1 MTSMG
6 QGPVRMRK
14 LSMHALLAII
24 TSFVIT
30 GCASGYK
37 EFYTPSSGATPEEIS
52 ANRASTPPATPLV
65 ERSAFGD
72 ADQIVDRYAKRGYV
86 IIGESHF
93 NSGER
98 VSEEDALEQGKAVGA
113 DLVLV
118 YLPKYTGSITSSMP
132 ITTPTTSTS
141 FTSGSANA
149 YGPGGPVT
157 AYGNATTTTYG
168 STTTYV
174 PITVNRSDYGAIYF
188 VKGRFRLGV
197 FVRNLN
203 DLEKQLL
210 QTNQGVVVRT
220 IVDDSPAYKAD
231 VLVGDML
238 VAIDGEKVSNEE
250 GFTKMIAARR
260 GQAVRLA
267 LIRNGTP
274 LLKTVQVGK

>member
-1 MTSMG
+1 
-6 QGPVRMRK
+6 MRK

-24 TSFVIT
+24 TSFVMT

-132 ITTPTTSTS
+132 ITTPPP
-141 FTSGSANA
+141 AL
-149 YGPGGPVT
+149 P
-157 AYGNATTTTYG
+157 
-168 STTTYV
+168 
-174 PITVNRSDYGAIYF
+174 
-188 VKGRFRLGV
+188 
-197 FVRNLN
+197 
-203 DLEKQLL
+203 
-210 QTNQGVVVRT
+210 
-220 IVDDSPAYKAD
+220 SPQEAPTLMA
-231 VLVGDML
+231 L
-238 VAIDGEKVSNEE
+238 VARSLLTEMPRLPP
-250 GFTKMIAARR
+250 TAAP
-260 GQAVRLA
+260 
-267 LIRNGTP
+267 P
-274 LLKTVQVGK
+274 LMYQLR